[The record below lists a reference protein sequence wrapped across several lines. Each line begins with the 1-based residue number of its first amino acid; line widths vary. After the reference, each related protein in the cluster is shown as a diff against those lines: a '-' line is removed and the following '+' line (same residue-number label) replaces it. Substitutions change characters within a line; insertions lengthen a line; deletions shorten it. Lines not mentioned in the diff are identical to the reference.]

1 MISEQLCLT
10 AYRPCPRSWPQILYL
25 PPAFTPILA
34 SQTVGMAVVVVG
46 RQMSEVTWTKGGS
59 ARTQDSFPPAPLCL
73 AHPIRPQKLF
83 TDRASHRET
92 QNCWE
97 LGEVRLTWRK
107 CPGIDSWCQTAA
119 VFAWCWAWAAQV
131 GSRQVKALKGV
142 SQDPRPP
149 GQGHSDRADREAAQ
163 GHVPTS
169 CGFLALARAS
179 PCGFVQPDLRRDC
192 AQSSHCVLA
201 LPYDPTE
208 L

>member
-1 MISEQLCLT
+1 MHKEILLLWVPASNSLARNCYPQPRPPCFQVRQRNGNHLRYSTMISEQLCLT

-59 ARTQDSFPPAPLCL
+59 ARIQDSFPPAPLCL

-131 GSRQVKALKGV
+131 GSRQVKE
-142 SQDPRPP
+142 
-149 GQGHSDRADREAAQ
+149 GQAKRWCGWASI
-163 GHVPTS
+163 VLS
-169 CGFLALARAS
+169 C
-179 PCGFVQPDLRRDC
+179 
-192 AQSSHCVLA
+192 
-201 LPYDPTE
+201 Y
-208 L
+208 